1 MTLRTS
7 NPYLGKL
14 IKTRQ
19 QFLNLF
25 ETTTR
30 KFLTSSSVEVGE
42 ALATDSR
49 QTKQIKTT
57 GVKRQAVALATRQNY
72 LALETVHSKA
82 FVGW

>member
-42 ALATDSR
+42 ALATDSP
-49 QTKQIKTT
+49 KQIKTT